1 MGYLLTWVICFFC
14 ENARLACTQIAH
26 KLHKKCTQICVNAAL
41 LLLIEQILV
50 HVLVSLGL

>member
-1 MGYLLTWVICFFC
+1 MGYISVFFC
-14 ENARLACTQIAH
+14 ENARLACKKIAH